1 MKKILYLGWVG
12 FNNLGDEW
20 MRAMFEQLA
29 KLHLSPE
36 EYQIIPSVPGV
47 DIKDMRKYDTI
58 VMGGGSLLVPGYLD
72 ILHEAVR
79 QEKRVL
85 IWGSG
90 HDRLNPF
97 SFGSNAAPESKGFC
111 LKMREVVEHAAY
123 CGVRGPWTFEYM
135 RQIGVAMNRVTLSGD
150 PAMLSSPPTSDA
162 DDEQTGERWI
172 GINWGTSYNRIY
184 GKDEAYV
191 ENQIASAAGFLIREG
206 YKIVVYPVWGPDR
219 EACKRLC
226 NKIAVSDQVV
236 YDPGVHSY
244 EKYLQRIKRFDLTI
258 NFKLHANI
266 LSAAADVPFV
276 CLGYR
281 FKSFDFA
288 HSIRLPRLA
297 ISTDAEQL
305 AERIRD
311 TAAYAL
317 ANKMSIVEQI
327 GSHRQAVKA
336 ALERPFLKRLF

>member
-1 MKKILYLGWVG
+1 M
-12 FNNLGDEW
+12 GDEW

-36 EYQIIPSVPGV
+36 EYQVIPSVPGV
-47 DIKDMRKYDTI
+47 DIKDVTKYDTI
-58 VMGGGSLLVPGYLD
+58 VMGGGSLLIPGYLD
-72 ILHEAVR
+72 ILHDAVR

-90 HDRLNPF
+90 HDRLH
-97 SFGSNAAPESKGFC
+97 SLSLGSHAPPESEGFC
-111 LKMREVVEHAAY
+111 LKMREVVDHAAY

-135 RQIGVAMNRVTLSGD
+135 RQMGVAMDRVTLSGD
-150 PAMLSSPPTSDA
+150 PAMLSSPPAADSD
-162 DDEQTGERWI
+162 DGQTGERWI

-191 ENQIASAAGFLIREG
+191 EDQVASAARFLIEEG
-206 YKIVVYPVWGPDR
+206 YKIYVYPAWGPDR

-226 NKIAVSDQVV
+226 NKIGASDKVV
-236 YDPGVHSY
+236 YDAGVHSY
-244 EKYLQRIKRFDLTI
+244 EKYMQLIKGFDLTI
-258 NFKLHANI
+258 NFKLHASI
-266 LSAAADVPFV
+266 LSAAANVPFI

-288 HSIRLPRLA
+288 HSIGLPQLA
-297 ISTDAEQL
+297 ISTDATQL
-305 AERIRD
+305 AERIRY

-317 ANKMSIVEQI
+317 ANKRPIMEQI

-336 ALERPFLKRLF
+336 SLEKPFLERLF